1 MAENML
7 EDSRNRRRS
16 AKAKFTRKFNEITK
30 SIDEKKGMDIVKRL
44 YMELNEAWVNVE
56 AKHDNFCTY
65 LNDEDCI
72 KEEPWIE
79 ELQERF
85 VLATEKQ
92 LSYEKNIKAM
102 EDAAKYQQQQKDLEQ
117 REHSKLE
124 RDKEQMKIKR
134 DMKETLFNQIKD
146 DVNASLEKEYEDEA
160 PHVMSGIFTK
170 ARKELNTAFSEC
182 KEANDKYM
190 EYLQK
195 QEDIAFE
202 MAWMKTVQRRYNKIT
217 DELEKRIASS
227 ERRKQESCGIRMEKV
242 KLPTFD
248 GNLRNY
254 ARFKSDFQKQVQPNL
269 SKDAAPY
276 TLRSCLAKEPLN
288 VVKSVD
294 DDLEKMWERLDEK
307 YADPAKIT
315 DVIINTIQNFK
326 TIKENDN
333 KKFIEFVNVIED
345 SYRDLVNL
353 GLEKEIT
360 TTSSVSVI
368 EKKLPPDIKREWA
381 KLITSSSSAEKTN
394 KFPSLLKFLIN
405 QKKAME
411 YDGALCVPTLLHQ
424 DQLFKPILLL
434 ERRTMKKKQQNL
446 QKQTNQKP

>member
-276 TLRSCLAKEPLN
+276 TLRSCLAKRASE
-288 VVKSVD
+288 
-294 DDLEKMWERLDEK
+294 
-307 YADPAKIT
+307 
-315 DVIINTIQNFK
+315 
-326 TIKENDN
+326 
-333 KKFIEFVNVIED
+333 
-345 SYRDLVNL
+345 
-353 GLEKEIT
+353 
-360 TTSSVSVI
+360 
-368 EKKLPPDIKREWA
+368 
-381 KLITSSSSAEKTN
+381 
-394 KFPSLLKFLIN
+394 
-405 QKKAME
+405 
-411 YDGALCVPTLLHQ
+411 CC
-424 DQLFKPILLL
+424 
-434 ERRTMKKKQQNL
+434 
-446 QKQTNQKP
+446 